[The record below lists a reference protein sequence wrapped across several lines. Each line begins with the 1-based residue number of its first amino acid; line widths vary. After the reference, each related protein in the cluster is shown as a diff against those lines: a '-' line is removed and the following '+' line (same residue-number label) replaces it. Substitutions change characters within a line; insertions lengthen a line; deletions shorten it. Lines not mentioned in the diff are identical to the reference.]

1 MKSFDPRYWQDE
13 TETEIAFKRFCR
25 HTANT
30 HCMGHVEVFKYD
42 IVVAIQVLTAQK
54 IEQLKVELLSEVEEP
69 YRKVNFHHIFHSFV
83 AILFLLTANG

>member
-1 MKSFDPRYWQDE
+1 MKL
-13 TETEIAFKRFCR
+13 KLKLRFCR
-25 HTANT
+25 RIANT

-69 YRKVNFHHIFHSFV
+69 YRKVNFHHTFHSFV